1 VRAAIAYS
9 VFVMGE
15 TVVDQNAE
23 LRHDSNVSRYL
34 DATMI

>member
-1 VRAAIAYS
+1 

-23 LRHDSNVSRYL
+23 LSHAFNVSRRL
-34 DATMI
+34 ETTMT